1 MRTAP
6 KDGSLVRLWLRD
18 GSDIVGY
25 YSIRWWG
32 WVDFTDAHPL
42 IRGDIAFR
50 GWKPAT
56 DAEVARLTL
65 SAQRKLVEVIGEA
78 VAARP
83 KSAIVKSRK
92 PRPRR

>member
-6 KDGSLVRLWLRD
+6 KHGSLVRLWLRD

-42 IRGDIAFR
+42 IRSDIAFS
-50 GWKPAT
+50 GWEPV
-56 DAEVARLTL
+56 AEVEIAQLKQSGRRELIKVMDETALT
-65 SAQRKLVEVIGEA
+65 K
-78 VAARP
+78 P
-83 KSAIVKSRK
+83 KSAIVTGRK
-92 PRPRR
+92 PRRQ